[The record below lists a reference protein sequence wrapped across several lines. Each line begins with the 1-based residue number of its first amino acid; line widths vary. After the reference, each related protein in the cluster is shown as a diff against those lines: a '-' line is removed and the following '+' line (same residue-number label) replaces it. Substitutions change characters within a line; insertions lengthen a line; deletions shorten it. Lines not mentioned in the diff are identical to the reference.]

1 MAGKAAVLSS
11 GARLADYLSVG
22 LLARIFPPSL
32 VQQALELSGRQ
43 SQRNR
48 AFPAAAVVYYVV
60 ALSLYRSVNAQ
71 EVLHVVCEGLD
82 YLDCPAPLSDVGK
95 SGISQARTRLGEAVM
110 QEIAREVLQ
119 PMGLAPN
126 AKTDTAQSSPTHWRG
141 LRVVALDGSTVE
153 VADEQAN
160 REAFGV
166 PGTQHG
172 RTGYPQARFTALF
185 ERGSGALFAVTLAG
199 YKMSENQLARQTIG
213 ALKPDMLCLADRG
226 FAGYPLWQYASQTKA
241 ALLWRIPKNRRL
253 PKLELLAD
261 GSFLSELNIAPA
273 THRDHPQLSGE
284 PIKVRVIEYS
294 VPGHRDS
301 EPIYRLIT
309 TLLDA
314 KAYPAEELAALY
326 TERWGI
332 ETAFADLKTTL
343 KGADIVLRSKTPE
356 LVRQEF
362 WGMLL
367 AYQAVRLLMWEVAQ
381 TNRLAPEK
389 LSFKGVLNTV
399 RRKLP
404 RSGAIPP

>member
-1 MAGKAAVLSS
+1 MAGKAAVLGR
-11 GARLADYLSVG
+11 GARLSDYLSVG
-22 LLARIFPPSL
+22 LLARMISPSA
-32 VQQALELSGRQ
+32 VQSALERAGRQ

-48 AFPAAAVVYYVV
+48 AFPAAAVVYYVI

-71 EVLHVVCEGLD
+71 EVLRVVCEGLD

-119 PMGLAPN
+119 PMGVAPDGKN
-126 AKTDTAQSSPTHWRG
+126 AKANLAQTSPTHWRG

-153 VADEQAN
+153 VTDEQDN

-166 PGTQHG
+166 PGTQQG

-185 ERGSGALFAVTLAG
+185 ERGSGALFGVTLGG
-199 YKMSENQLARQTIG
+199 YKNSEHSLARHTIIS
-213 ALKPDMLCLADRG
+213 LKSDMLCLADRG
-226 FAGYPLWQYASQTKA
+226 FAGYPLWEYANETKA
-241 ALLWRIPKNRRL
+241 QLLWRIPKNRRL
-253 PKLELLAD
+253 PKLQVLAD
-261 GSFLSELNIAPA
+261 GSFLSELNISPA
-273 THRDHPQLSGE
+273 THLTHPQLSGA

-294 VPGHRDS
+294 LPGRPDS

-314 KAYPAEELAALY
+314 KSYPADELAALY
-326 TERWGI
+326 AERWGI

-362 WGMLL
+362 WGMML

-381 TNRLAPEK
+381 TNRLAPDK
-389 LSFKGVLNTV
+389 LSFKGALNTV

-404 RSGAIPP
+404 RSGA